1 MRIYIHTYPMN
12 LTIIAGRNF
21 QNHCPK
27 FANSIA
33 ISGSQGTSTY
43 PRWIG
48 TICAPPPG
56 CKHPSF
62 HRQITEVLNDSNLTQ
77 TVSLPTR
84 DSNILDIFFTTNPT
98 LVQRV
103 SILPGISDHEI
114 VQIQVKT
121 SAKNLFQKPRS
132 ISLYKRANW
141 DVMKQTLEAYHQDML
156 ESGKYSS
163 LNAIQLWDDLHSTLT
178 SLTSKFVPSKLSS
191 TRNNLPNGSTKNSN
205 GLPGKETELF
215 RNIGNQ
221 VNLLIE
227 KSF

>member
-1 MRIYIHTYPMN
+1 M
-12 LTIIAGRNF
+12 
-21 QNHCPK
+21 CP
-27 FANSIA
+27 SP
-33 ISGSQGTSTY
+33 Y
-43 PRWIG
+43 
-48 TICAPPPG
+48 

-62 HRQITEVLNDSNLTQ
+62 YRQITEVLNDSNLTQ
-77 TVSLPTR
+77 TVSLATR
-84 DSNILDIFFTTNPT
+84 DFNILDLFFTTIPT

-191 TRNNLPNGSTKNSN
+191 TRNNLP
-205 GLPGKETELF
+205 
-215 RNIGNQ
+215 
-221 VNLLIE
+221 
-227 KSF
+227 